1 VSRAATIVGD
11 VSGLPDYN
19 FGPTSLGWWGVLGVM
34 LIEGIGLLLAIGAYL
49 YLLPYE
55 HTVQPP
61 PSLRWGMVFTV
72 VAIASEL
79 PNARV
84 SRRARQRDL
93 PAVKSGLVLMTAI
106 GVALLAVRALELATL
121 NVGLG
126 QHAYGPVV
134 RVLLVLHALYMAT
147 GIFASGMLAATL
159 SSPADG
165 RRFSDAVDNA
175 LYWHFV
181 VWSSVVLYVIVYWT
195 PRWL

>member
-1 VSRAATIVGD
+1 
-11 VSGLPDYN
+11 LP
-19 FGPTSLGWWGVLGVM
+19 WG
-34 LIEGIGLLLAIGAYL
+34 
-49 YLLPYE
+49 
-55 HTVQPP
+55 
-61 PSLRWGMVFTV
+61 SVFTV

-134 RVLLVLHALYMAT
+134 RVLLVLHTLYMAT
-147 GIFASGMLAATL
+147 GIFASAMLAATL